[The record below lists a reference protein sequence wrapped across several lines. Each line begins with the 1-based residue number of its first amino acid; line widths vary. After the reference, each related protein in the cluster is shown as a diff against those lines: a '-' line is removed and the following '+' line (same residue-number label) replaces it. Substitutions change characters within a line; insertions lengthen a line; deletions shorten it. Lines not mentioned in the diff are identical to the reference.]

1 MLKYLKYDIKA
12 NIIQYLFM
20 IIVGIILSFQL
31 QQNILNLNTK
41 YFALIAMA
49 VPFLILTF
57 IFYSINIFYRDIF
70 TENRYLVMM
79 TPQKKWKFILSKL
92 IYVFLCIFVAI
103 VLAIT
108 VNILLG
114 PSPRNGL
121 EAIIDKP
128 STFFITIL
136 KISYFFSTLVS
147 IVYFSIILTKIMGLK
162 NFVAILIS
170 GILLFLFFMMYSTL
184 LEMVDF
190 RIFFHSPLSKNYTV
204 VEIPINNMTITYSE
218 NIIEMLGIIINTII
232 NTITVFLGGKL
243 LDKKFNG

>member
-79 TPQKKWKFILSKL
+79 TPQKNGNLYYLNLYMYF
-92 IYVFLCIFVAI
+92 YAFL
-103 VLAIT
+103 
-108 VNILLG
+108 
-114 PSPRNGL
+114 
-121 EAIIDKP
+121 
-128 STFFITIL
+128 
-136 KISYFFSTLVS
+136 
-147 IVYFSIILTKIMGLK
+147 
-162 NFVAILIS
+162 
-170 GILLFLFFMMYSTL
+170 
-184 LEMVDF
+184 
-190 RIFFHSPLSKNYTV
+190 
-204 VEIPINNMTITYSE
+204 
-218 NIIEMLGIIINTII
+218 
-232 NTITVFLGGKL
+232 
-243 LDKKFNG
+243 